1 MNIFRQL
8 KELKVNA
15 VVKVLVVTD
24 FFYNWA
30 FGSFGPV
37 FAIFITRQIEGGSA
51 KVAGFA
57 TACYWIVKSLIQLPI
72 ARFLDRTD
80 GERDDFWAMFF
91 GYLGAGLVPIGYVF
105 VTEPW
110 HLYVVQGL
118 LGFFMAWAVPAWY
131 GIFTRHVDK
140 WEVSFEWSL
149 ESVFSV
155 GMATA
160 ASAALGGYL
169 ADRFGF
175 QIVFILA
182 SILAVCASFLLLL
195 IKNKMI
201 AKPRPQLQVFPERK
215 RHQTHHL

>member
-1 MNIFRQL
+1 MSLLSKI

-15 VVKVLVVTD
+15 VVKILVVTD

-37 FAIFITRQIEGGSA
+37 FAIFITDQVAGGSA

-57 TACYWIVKSLIQLPI
+57 TASYWITKSVIQLPI

-91 GYLGAGLVPIGYVF
+91 GYLGSALVPIGYIF
-105 VTEPW
+105 VSEPW
-110 HLYVVQGL
+110 HLYLLQAFLGL
-118 LGFFMAWAVPAWY
+118 SMAWAVPAWY

-149 ESVFSV
+149 ESVFAV
-155 GMATA
+155 GAATA
-160 ASAALGGYL
+160 GAAALGGYL

-175 QIVFILA
+175 EIVFVLA
-182 SILAVCASFLLLL
+182 SALAVFATFLLLL
-195 IKNKMI
+195 IKDKML
-201 AKPRPQLQVFPERK
+201 AKPRREVHVWPER
-215 RHQTHHL
+215 RHHHTHHI